1 MSKTSAL
8 NKIDKELGI
17 DSGSG
22 SADYEALKQAMAN
35 WFDGRDLEQFAV
47 FLEDENS

>member
-1 MSKTSAL
+1 MSKTTAL

-17 DSGSG
+17 YPGSG
-22 SADYEALKQAMAN
+22 SADYEALKQAMYN
-35 WFDGRDLEQFAV
+35 WFDGSDLEQFAD